1 LVNNNSES
9 NLLEFGGT
17 GKLVSGLVTSEAEKP
32 VVTIITINF
41 NGAKTLAD
49 TLKSV
54 IGQDYPFIEYIVL
67 DGGSTDSSLEIIKNY
82 EQNISYWQS
91 GKDKGISDA
100 FNKGIE
106 KATGEFIGIINSDDW
121 YEERAVSSMIANA
134 NNADVLYGD
143 MRYWKEG
150 KPDYVFKATHTLLHQ
165 EMTINHPTTFVRRLF
180 YTEKVGL
187 FNVGYKYA
195 MDYELM
201 LRLQKAGARF
211 VYIPA
216 VLANMRL
223 DGASDTRWL
232 DAYKEVKQAK
242 IDNGIPRKV
251 ANRYFYQQVT
261 RTFLSKTFRKIG
273 LEGLVSWYR
282 KHFSMIKK
290 DKA

>member
-100 FNKGIE
+100 FNKGIQ

-223 DGASDTRWL
+223 DGASDARWL

>member
-1 LVNNNSES
+1 LKT
-9 NLLEFGGT
+9 GGT
-17 GKLVSGLVTSEAEKP
+17 GKLVSGLVLSEAEKP

-49 TLKSV
+49 TLRSV

-100 FNKGIE
+100 FNKGIQ
-106 KATGEFIGIINSDDW
+106 KAFGEFIGIINSDDW

-180 YTEKVGL
+180 YIEKVGL

-223 DGASDTRWL
+223 DGASDARWL